1 MIGDAVETGRIFIHP
16 YLPVEY
22 ITFNGLDYLLE

>member
-1 MIGDAVETGRIFIHP
+1 MIGDAVETGRIFIHL